1 MEDTGLELLVNI
13 YRGYIFCLSKEL
25 KFVICLNVFLVTEY
39 NSMISLEESK
49 AILPPEDNKSWK
61 MWDNSTRYQV
71 IVKFW
76 IVQFWIVYHM
86 ERVDI
91 LTK

>member
-1 MEDTGLELLVNI
+1 MPRSLVAERSADLLCV
-13 YRGYIFCLSKEL
+13 
-25 KFVICLNVFLVTEY
+25 CLNVFSVTEY

-76 IVQFWIVYHM
+76 IVQFWG
-86 ERVDI
+86 
-91 LTK
+91 